1 MPNKPT
7 PPNPKELWQSQTEE
21 ETDMTLVDIRS
32 RALKFQNKIRRRNM
46 CEYVG
51 IVIGTV
57 MYCAFLWFLP
67 GLLTKVGAVV
77 TLAGMYFSV
86 YQIYRDGSAREV
98 PVDSPAGD
106 CLEFHRRELI
116 RQRDMLRRV
125 GPLQIGPVLPGIV
138 LFFAG
143 VWMHNVQGRGDAI
156 VMAISGVLAA
166 GVFGFVYWLNV
177 RAANKL
183 DEEIQA
189 LGE

>member
-7 PPNPKELWQSQTEE
+7 PPSPQELWQSQAPE
-21 ETDMTLVDIRS
+21 ETDLRLVDIRS
-32 RALKFQNKIRRRNM
+32 KALKFQTKISRRNIR
-46 CEYVG
+46 EYFG
-51 IVIGTV
+51 LAAGTV
-57 MYCAFLWFLP
+57 MYIAFLWFLP
-67 GLLTKVGAVV
+67 GVLTKIGAVV

-86 YQIYRDGSAREV
+86 YQIYRDGSAQEV

-106 CLEFHRRELI
+106 CLEFHRRELT

-125 GPLQIGPVLPGIV
+125 GPYQIGPVLPGII

-143 VWMHNVQGRGDAI
+143 VWVNQVDGLTDGL
-156 VMAISGVLAA
+156 VMGASGLLAA
-166 GVFGFVYWLNV
+166 GVFVFVYWLNV

-183 DEEIQA
+183 DEELEL